1 MKKDLSVVIVNYN
14 VKAFLEQC
22 LIAIER
28 ARGDL
33 NIEIFVVDNASVDGS
48 QAMVKK
54 RFPYVEL
61 IENVQ
66 NVGFSTANNQA
77 LKRAEGEYILILN
90 PDTLI
95 QEDTLFVLKKRLD
108 ENPQIGAIGCK
119 LLNPDGSYQIN
130 SRRSFPTPWVAFSRI
145 IGLSRIFPKSRLFGR
160 YNLTFLDPDLE
171 TEVDV
176 LSGSL
181 MMLRKKALDQVGY
194 FDEEYFMYGE
204 DIDLSY
210 RIKKAGWKVVYAP
223 QTKAIHYKGE
233 STKRSE
239 FSAITNFYTT
249 MLIFIRKHFSGRYS
263 FMLRMFLMLGIYMR
277 AIMAFLWQ
285 TIKSLAPPLIDL
297 AIILASLF
305 VAIRIRFPHYP
316 IERFS
321 IVLPIYAFVWLI
333 SIYLFR
339 AYQRKASYHLKP
351 VLWGGIFGLLV
362 NSTFTYFFKQFAYS
376 RIVVLISFF
385 LIVLLTSMWRAVY
398 RMVGP
403 GSRKGP
409 LSRLRRAII
418 IGAGTEGKR
427 ILSKLQARPDMHYE
441 ICGFVDFDA
450 KSVGKEINGSEVLAT
465 TDNIRDV
472 IRVENI
478 NDVIFS
484 SDRLTNAQI
493 LETIIRAQG
502 SGVNF
507 RIVPHEVE
515 YIVAKSSVDD
525 IDAVP
530 LLDITGFAGPIDLMV
545 KRVFDIVVATVT
557 IVVSSPLLLINFL
570 VGARLRAK
578 KIIGGGG
585 KPVSV
590 SLFEG
595 GLEFLRSIP
604 LYFSVFAGRLSIV
617 GSEIR
622 EYKGNELH
630 PIYKPGLTGLVQV
643 KMDEKKKA
651 LTQQEKDYYDLYYIK
666 NQSIITDLQIIAKAV
681 F

>member
-61 IENVQ
+61 IENSQ

-77 LKRAEGEYILILN
+77 LRKAQGEYIMILN

-95 QEDTLFVLKKRLD
+95 QEDTLLILKKRLD
-108 ENPQIGAIGCK
+108 ENPRLGAVGCK

-145 IGLSRIFPKSRLFGR
+145 VGLSRIFPKSRLFGQ
-160 YNLTFLDPDLE
+160 YNLTYLDPDVE

-181 MMLRKKALDQVGY
+181 MMLRKKALEQVGY

-210 RIKKAGWKVVYAP
+210 RIKKAGWKTIYTP

-239 FSAITNFYTT
+239 FSSITNFYST
-249 MLIFIRKHFSGRYS
+249 MLIFIRKHFGGRYS
-263 FMLRMFLMLGIYMR
+263 FMLRVLLTLGIYTR

-285 TIKSLAPPLIDL
+285 TLKNLAPPLSDF
-297 AIILASLF
+297 AIILASLLI
-305 VAIRIRFPHYP
+305 AIRIRFPHYP
-316 IERFS
+316 IERFR
-321 IVLPIYAFVWLI
+321 IVLPVYVLVWII

-339 AYQRKASYHLKP
+339 AYQRKESYHLKP
-351 VLWGGIFGLLV
+351 VLWGGVFGLLV

-376 RIVVLISFF
+376 RIVVLISFM
-385 LIVLLTSMWRAVY
+385 LIIVFTSIWRIVY
-398 RMVGP
+398 RLAGP
-403 GSRKGP
+403 GSKKGP
-409 LSRLRRAII
+409 LSRLRRVII

-427 ILSKLQARPDMHYE
+427 ILNKLRARPDMHYE
-441 ICGFVDFDA
+441 ICGFVDFAA
-450 KSVGKEINGSEVLAT
+450 KNVGKEIDGNEVLAT
-465 TDNIRDV
+465 IDNIRDV

-478 NDVIFS
+478 DDVIFS

-507 RIVPHEVE
+507 RIVPHQVE
-515 YIVAKSSVDD
+515 YIVAKSSVDE

-530 LLDITGFAGPIDLMV
+530 LLDITGFAGPVDLLV
-545 KRVFDIVVATVT
+545 KRVFDIIVATVT
-557 IVVSSPLLLINFL
+557 VVVS
-570 VGARLRAK
+570 
-578 KIIGGGG
+578 
-585 KPVSV
+585 
-590 SLFEG
+590 
-595 GLEFLRSIP
+595 
-604 LYFSVFAGRLSIV
+604 
-617 GSEIR
+617 
-622 EYKGNELH
+622 
-630 PIYKPGLTGLVQV
+630 
-643 KMDEKKKA
+643 
-651 LTQQEKDYYDLYYIK
+651 
-666 NQSIITDLQIIAKAV
+666 
-681 F
+681 

>member
-1 MKKDLSVVIVNYN
+1 
-14 VKAFLEQC
+14 
-22 LIAIER
+22 
-28 ARGDL
+28 
-33 NIEIFVVDNASVDGS
+33 
-48 QAMVKK
+48 
-54 RFPYVEL
+54 
-61 IENVQ
+61 
-66 NVGFSTANNQA
+66 
-77 LKRAEGEYILILN
+77 
-90 PDTLI
+90 
-95 QEDTLFVLKKRLD
+95 
-108 ENPQIGAIGCK
+108 
-119 LLNPDGSYQIN
+119 
-130 SRRSFPTPWVAFSRI
+130 
-145 IGLSRIFPKSRLFGR
+145 
-160 YNLTFLDPDLE
+160 
-171 TEVDV
+171 
-176 LSGSL
+176 
-181 MMLRKKALDQVGY
+181 
-194 FDEEYFMYGE
+194 
-204 DIDLSY
+204 
-210 RIKKAGWKVVYAP
+210 
-223 QTKAIHYKGE
+223 
-233 STKRSE
+233 
-239 FSAITNFYTT
+239 
-249 MLIFIRKHFSGRYS
+249 
-263 FMLRMFLMLGIYMR
+263 MFLMIGIYMR
-277 AIMAFLWQ
+277 AIIAFLWQ
-285 TIKSLAPPLIDL
+285 TIKNLAPPLIDFS
-297 AIILASLF
+297 IILTSLLI
-305 VAIRIRFPHYP
+305 AIRIRFPHYTL
-316 IERFS
+316 ERFR
-321 IVLPIYAFVWLI
+321 IVLPIYALVWMI

-339 AYQRKASYHLKP
+339 AYQRKESYHLKP

-385 LIVLLTSMWRAVY
+385 LIVLLTSIWRVVY

-427 ILSKLQARPDMHYE
+427 ILSKLRARPDMHYE

-450 KSVGKEINGSEVLAT
+450 KSVGKEIDGSEVLAT
-465 TDNIRDV
+465 TDNIKDV

-530 LLDITGFAGPIDLMV
+530 LLDITGFAGPIDLLV
-545 KRVFDIVVATVT
+545 KRVFDITVAMVTVV
-557 IVVSSPLLLINFL
+557 ISLPLLLLNFL
-570 VGARLRAK
+570 IGARIRSRE
-578 KIIGGGG
+578 IIGGGG

-595 GLEFLRSIP
+595 GFGFLKNIP
-604 LYFSVFAGRLSIV
+604 LYFSVFTGRLSVV

-622 EYKGNELH
+622 EYKGNELR

-643 KMDEKKKA
+643 KMDEKKQA

-666 NQSIITDLQIIAKAV
+666 NQSIITDLQIIVKAI

>member
-33 NIEIFVVDNASVDGS
+33 NIEVFVVDNASVDGS
-48 QAMVKK
+48 QAMVRK
-54 RFPYVEL
+54 RFPNVEL
-61 IENVQ
+61 IENSR
-66 NVGFSTANNQA
+66 NVGFATANNQA
-77 LKRAEGEYILILN
+77 LKRAQGEYVLIIN

-95 QEDTLFVLKKRLD
+95 QEDTLVVLKQYLD
-108 ENPQIGAIGCK
+108 QDPSVGAVGCK
-119 LLNPDGSYQIN
+119 LLNPDGSFQIA

-145 IGLSRIFPKSRLFGR
+145 VGLSLLFPKSRLFGK
-160 YNLTFLDPDLE
+160 YNLTYLDPDIE

-176 LSGSL
+176 LAGSL
-181 MMLRKKALDQVGY
+181 MMMRRSVLGQVGF

-210 RIKKAGWKVVYAP
+210 RIKKAGWRIVYTPKTKV
-223 QTKAIHYKGE
+223 IHYKGE
-233 STKRSE
+233 STKKSD
-239 FSAITNFYTT
+239 FSVITNFYST
-249 MLIFIRKHFSGRYS
+249 MLVFVRKHFSGRYS
-263 FMLRMFLMLGIYMR
+263 FALRIVLTIGIYFR
-277 AIMAFLWQ
+277 AVMAFLLQ
-285 TIKSLAPPLIDL
+285 TLRNLTPFLLDLGLIL
-297 AIILASLF
+297 LSLF
-305 VAIRIRFPHYP
+305 LAIRIRFPYYP
-316 IERFS
+316 LERFGV
-321 IVLPIYAFVWLI
+321 IIPVYTLVWI
-333 SIYLFR
+333 TSIYLFR
-339 AYQRKASYHLKP
+339 AYQKKESYHLKP

-385 LIVLLTSMWRAVY
+385 LIVVLTSVWRVVY
-398 RMVGP
+398 RMAGP

-409 LSRLRRAII
+409 LSRLRRVII
-418 IGAGTEGKR
+418 IGAGSEGKR
-427 ILSKLQARPDMHYE
+427 ILNKLRARPDMQYE
-441 ICGFVDFDA
+441 ICGFVDFDT
-450 KSVGKEINGSEVLAT
+450 KSVGKEIDGSEVLAT
-465 TDNIRDV
+465 TDNIKDV

-484 SDRLTNAQI
+484 SDRLSNAQI
-493 LETIIRAQG
+493 LETIIRAQD

-507 RIVPHEVE
+507 RIVPHAVE

-530 LLDITGFAGPIDLMV
+530 LLDITGFAGPIDLLV
-545 KRVFDIVVATVT
+545 KRVFDIIVATVT
-557 IVVSSPLLLINFL
+557 IVSSSPLLLLNLLI
-570 VGARLRAK
+570 GARLCSRE
-578 KIIGGGG
+578 IIGGGG
-585 KPVSV
+585 KAVSV

-595 GLEFLRSIP
+595 GVGFLKNIP
-604 LYFSVFAGRLSIV
+604 LYFSVFTGRLSVV

-666 NQSIITDLQIIAKAV
+666 NQSIITDLQIIVKTI